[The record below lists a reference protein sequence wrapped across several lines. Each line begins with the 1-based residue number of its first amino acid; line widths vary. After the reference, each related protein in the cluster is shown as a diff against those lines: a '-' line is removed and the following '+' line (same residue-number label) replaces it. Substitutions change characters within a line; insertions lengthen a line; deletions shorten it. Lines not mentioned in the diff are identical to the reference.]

1 MELKYTK
8 QLILESVE
16 ELEDTHEFI
25 SVLDEGFF
33 DRLGA
38 FFSKI
43 LNFFKNPKVLKNTFD
58 RAEEEVDYKSLNS
71 PTIKT
76 GKTIFIKLVD
86 PKKKSEDAYIG
97 FTKLGE
103 YPDKSGIYQFS
114 GSTSLNIIAA
124 LTGSKKVEDLVKDQ
138 VLAIFPSSEI
148 KIGQPLEVKFLK
160 NIKKDGSSY
169 RTNSTI
175 SAIVKEED
183 MKMN

>member
-1 MELKYTK
+1 MELKYTR
-8 QLILESVE
+8 QLILESVDV
-16 ELEDTHEFI
+16 EDTHEFI
-25 SVLDEGFF
+25 SVVNEGLF

-43 LNFFKNPKVLKNTFD
+43 LNFFRNPTNLKNSYD
-58 RAEEEVDYKSLNS
+58 RAEEEVTYKSLNS
-71 PTIKT
+71 PGIKT

-103 YPDKSGIYQFS
+103 YPDKSGIYQFT
-114 GSTSLNIIAA
+114 GSTSSNIISA
-124 LTGSKKVEDLVKDQ
+124 LRGSKNSDELVKDQ
-138 VLAIFPSSEI
+138 VLAIFPSTEI

-175 SAIVKEED
+175 SSIVKEED
-183 MKMN
+183 MNIR